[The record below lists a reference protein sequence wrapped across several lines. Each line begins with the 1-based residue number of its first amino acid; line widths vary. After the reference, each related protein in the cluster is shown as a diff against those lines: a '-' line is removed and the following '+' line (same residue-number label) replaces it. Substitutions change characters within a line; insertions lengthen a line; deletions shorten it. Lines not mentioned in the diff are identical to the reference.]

1 MKNYSSLAA
10 ALLVTGCA
18 GISSQRAEL
27 GDYRE
32 ASLPDA
38 PNEWAV
44 TLPAPAAESDWIA
57 QFSSGVLAELI
68 EEAMQANP
76 DVASAVATAD
86 AARAGYRAARGRAL
100 PSVTGGSEN
109 SYSGLVEEFDQG
121 TEAYSLGITASW
133 EPDLWGRVSRRVRA
147 ADADYIAS
155 NADLSAIRLSIT
167 GATARAWISLVNARA
182 QLILTQDELR
192 VRQNSAQVTE
202 RRLSAG
208 VATALDVRLAR
219 SAVASTR
226 ASIASAEQSVS
237 DAARSLEILLGRY
250 PAAAVESPDVPPQLD
265 AMVDLSNPTDLL
277 ARRPDIAAAEA
288 RMAAAGMRAELARLA
303 LLPSLS
309 IGGSTTFSSDEI
321 ADLIDVEQLAG
332 RVFANLTA
340 PIFNGGALKA
350 DAEAAIARARASISD
365 YAGVVLN
372 AWREVEAARAADIS
386 LEKQEIALAE
396 ALTEAEAAETLAE
409 RQYQRG
415 LITIFNL
422 IDAQTR
428 RISAERQLL
437 NVRANRAA
445 NRINYHIALGGGA
458 LPLADLPNADM
469 STEGSTA
476 P

>member
-1 MKNYSSLAA
+1 M
-10 ALLVTGCA
+10 T
-18 GISSQRAEL
+18 
-27 GDYRE
+27 
-32 ASLPDA
+32 
-38 PNEWAV
+38 
-44 TLPAPAAESDWIA
+44 
-57 QFSSGVLAELI
+57 
-68 EEAMQANP
+68 
-76 DVASAVATAD
+76 ATCD
-86 AARAGYRAARGRAL
+86 
-100 PSVTGGSEN
+100 
-109 SYSGLVEEFDQG
+109 GLKFE
-121 TEAYSLGITASW
+121 
-133 EPDLWGRVSRRVRA
+133 
-147 ADADYIAS
+147 
-155 NADLSAIRLSIT
+155 
-167 GATARAWISLVNARA
+167 
-182 QLILTQDELR
+182 
-192 VRQNSAQVTE
+192 
-202 RRLSAG
+202 
-208 VATALDVRLAR
+208 
-219 SAVASTR
+219 
-226 ASIASAEQSVS
+226 
-237 DAARSLEILLGRY
+237 
-250 PAAAVESPDVPPQLD
+250 
-265 AMVDLSNPTDLL
+265 
-277 ARRPDIAAAEA
+277 
-288 RMAAAGMRAELARLA
+288 
-303 LLPSLS
+303 
-309 IGGSTTFSSDEI
+309 
-321 ADLIDVEQLAG
+321 VEQLAG